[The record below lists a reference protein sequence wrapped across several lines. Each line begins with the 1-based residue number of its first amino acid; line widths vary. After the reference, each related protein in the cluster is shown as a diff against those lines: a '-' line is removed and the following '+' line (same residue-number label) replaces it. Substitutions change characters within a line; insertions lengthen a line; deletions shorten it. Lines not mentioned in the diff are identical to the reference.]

1 MLIVEVKKDNIEK
14 ALKIMKRKVRSTKQY
29 QQLRNSRY
37 FNKKSQV
44 KRLQKQKA
52 IYIQKLKD
60 EDE

>member
-1 MLIVEVKKDNIEK
+1 MLIVEVKRDNVEK

-29 QQLRNSRY
+29 QRLRDSRY

-52 IYIQKLKD
+52 IYKQKLKD
-60 EDE
+60 EEE

>member
-1 MLIVEVKKDNIEK
+1 MLIVEVKRENIEK

-29 QQLRNSRY
+29 QRLRNSRY

-60 EDE
+60 EEE

>member
-29 QQLRNSRY
+29 QTLRDSRY

-44 KRLQKQKA
+44 NRLQKQKA
-52 IYIQKLKD
+52 VYIQKLKD
-60 EDE
+60 DED

>member
-29 QQLRNSRY
+29 QTLRDSRF

-52 IYIQKLKD
+52 VYIQKLKD
-60 EDE
+60 EEE

>member
-1 MLIVEVKKDNIEK
+1 MLIVEVKRDNIEK
-14 ALKIMKRKVRSTKQY
+14 ALKIMKRKIRSTKQY
-29 QQLRNSRY
+29 QKLRDSRY

-60 EDE
+60 EEE